1 MNIFQLTCFLAVAET
16 LNFAQAAELRGITQ
30 PAITHQIHTLENE
43 LNIKLFNRTTRTVKL
58 TQEGQ
63 TFLNDARN
71 IVMISERAVKR
82 FENSPYQDIQTLSI
96 GCHIHGHL
104 FLMAEILQRMSDRYP
119 NLHPQI
125 QVVPFKHL
133 YRMLAE
139 GDFDAVLA
147 FNEKSIKKMP
157 FIYKELGRVPMVG
170 YCSTEHHLAERPH
183 LTLTEL
189 GHEKLILH
197 DPKKSPDS
205 IARLQM
211 QLMKSHSPSDLF
223 FCESE
228 EAAITLAQA
237 GYGIAFLPGTL
248 TPHSSPLARI
258 PIDGLEP
265 LSFGIYY
272 RSLSKEPILK
282 DFVRFAMDIKCQF
295 SPSEYQRHL

>member
-16 LNFAQAAELRGITQ
+16 LNFAQAAELRGVTQ
-30 PAITHQIHTLENE
+30 PAITHQIHTLEAE
-43 LNIKLFNRTTRTVKL
+43 LNTKLFNRTTRTVKL

-63 TFLNDARN
+63 TFLRDAKS

-82 FENSPYQDIQTLSI
+82 FENPSSQDIQTLSI

-104 FLMAEILQRMSDRYP
+104 FLMSGVLHRMSEIYP

-139 GDFDAVLA
+139 GDMDIILA
-147 FNEKSIKKMP
+147 FHQNSTKKMP
-157 FIYKELGRVPMVG
+157 FLYKELGKIPIVG
-170 YCSTEHHLAERPH
+170 YCAASHPLAQSSH
-183 LTLTEL
+183 LTITEL
-189 GHEKLILH
+189 AKEKLILH
-197 DPKKSPDS
+197 DPKKSPDD
-205 IARLQM
+205 ITKLQM
-211 QLMKSHSPSDLF
+211 QLMESHVPSDLF
-223 FCESE
+223 FCDSE

-248 TPHSSPLARI
+248 MSQTPPLVRI

-265 LSFGIYY
+265 LSFGMYY
-272 RSLSKEPILK
+272 RTLSGNPVLK
-282 DFVRFAMDIKCQF
+282 DFVRFARETLHF
-295 SPSEYQRHL
+295 EN